1 MEELTDGAVNP
12 QGSRAVQQVVEQLKN
27 FYQGLG
33 ARERGIFTAAI
44 LASLITLGGVFYWAS
59 QDTWQPVYTSSDP
72 GDVQAAAAVLE
83 EKGVPY
89 RISPDGMRLE
99 TTMTNVGRARIEAA
113 GAGKNPGF
121 ETLAEIKLGT
131 SPQRER
137 WAYQRALQGELVRT
151 INGLDEVKASRVHL
165 VLPERSAFLREER
178 PASASITVQLEV
190 GRTLRKSQIQGIT
203 ALVAGAVDGLDAV
216 HVVLVDDKGR
226 LLSSDQNGDDM
237 SAGMPALFEARQAYE
252 ARYRNTV
259 IKALTPILGSE
270 AAMSVA
276 VTVDLDPTMIES
288 TVKELD
294 PNTQVT
300 ISEQIR
306 EEDSRN
312 KTAGGVPGVEAN
324 LPENQADA
332 NNAQTERSSSELSS
346 NYDYTTTQRHT
357 VQRAGKID
365 RVNVAVMVDDKRLTA
380 LVEAAGEGVDV
391 EMIKTQINETVRVAM
406 GFDETRGDSVVVS
419 FMPFSGMVVDSSE
432 LIGDTWNPMELAPY
446 VVALVTLV
454 LFFAFVIVPAMRAV
468 TSASASGRGGSGA
481 GDVIAR
487 AAGRFG
493 RGGETG
499 ESEEGMNL
507 AERLRMLVD
516 NFEPVEA
523 QDLNRLVELQMDA
536 SAQVLRRWVHN

>member
-1 MEELTDGAVNP
+1 M
-12 QGSRAVQQVVEQLKN
+12 QQLVEQLKT

-59 QDTWQPVYTSSDP
+59 QDTWKPVFTSSDP
-72 GDVQAAAAVLE
+72 SEVQSAAAILE

-89 RISPDGMRLE
+89 RISPDGLRLE

-113 GAGKNPGF
+113 SAGKNPGF
-121 ETLAEIKLGT
+121 ETLDNIKLGT

-137 WAYQRALQGELVRT
+137 WAYQRALEGELVRT
-151 INGLDEVKASRVHL
+151 VNALDEVKASRVHL

-190 GRTLRKSQIQGIT
+190 GRTLSKSQIQGIT
-203 ALVAGAVDGLDAV
+203 SLVAGAVDGLEVAD
-216 HVVLVDDKGR
+216 VVLVDDKGR
-226 LLSSDQNGDDM
+226 LLSTERADDEM
-237 SAGMPALFEARQAYE
+237 TMGLPALFEARQAYE
-252 ARYRNTV
+252 ARYRRTV
-259 IKALTPILGSE
+259 VSALTPILGSE
-270 AAMSVA
+270 DAMSVA
-276 VTVDLDPTMIES
+276 VTVDLDPTMVES

-300 ISEQIR
+300 ISEQVR
-306 EEDSRN
+306 EEDSKN
-312 KTAGGVPGVEAN
+312 QTAGGVPGVEAN
-324 LPENQADA
+324 LPENAAAARQG
-332 NNAQTERSSSELSS
+332 NTERSTSELSS
-346 NYDYTTTQRHT
+346 NYDYTTTQRRT

-365 RVNVAVMVDDKRLTA
+365 RVNVAVMVDEARLSE
-380 LVEAAGEGVDV
+380 LVAAAGDGADITAV
-391 EMIKTQINETVRVAM
+391 KSQIDAAVRVAM
-406 GFDETRGDSVVVS
+406 GFDEERGDSIAVT
-419 FMPFSGMVVDSSE
+419 FMPFSDPAMDASE
-432 LIGDTWNPMELAPY
+432 LVGSTWNPMDLAPY
-446 VVALVTLV
+446 AIALVTLV

-468 TSASASGRGGSGA
+468 TAASGAAGAAGGP

-499 ESEEGMNL
+499 ESEEGINL

>member
-1 MEELTDGAVNP
+1 
-12 QGSRAVQQVVEQLKN
+12 VQQFVDQLKT

-33 ARERGIFTAAI
+33 ARERGIFTTAI

-59 QDTWQPVYTSSDP
+59 QDTWKPVYTSSDP
-72 GDVQAAAAVLE
+72 GDVQSAAAVLE

-99 TTMTNVGRARIEAA
+99 TTMNNVGRARIEAA
-113 GAGKNPGF
+113 SAGKNPGF
-121 ETLAEIKLGT
+121 ETLENIKLGT

-151 INGLDEVKASRVHL
+151 INALDEVKASRVHL

-190 GRTLRKSQIQGIT
+190 GRSLKKSQIQGIT
-203 ALVAGAVDGLDAV
+203 ALVAGAVDGLDASS
-216 HVVLVDDKGR
+216 VVLVDDKGR
-226 LLSSDQNGDDM
+226 LLSTDRDDDEM
-237 SAGMPALFEARQAYE
+237 TMGLPALFEARQAYE
-252 ARYRNTV
+252 ARYRKTV
-259 IKALTPILGSE
+259 VSALTPILGSE
-270 AAMSVA
+270 DAMSVA

-300 ISEQIR
+300 ISEQVR
-306 EEDSRN
+306 EEDSKN
-312 KTAGGVPGVEAN
+312 QTNGGVPGVEAN
-324 LPENQADA
+324 LPEN
-332 NNAQTERSSSELSS
+332 NAQGRQGGQERSSSELSS
-346 NYDYTTTQRHT
+346 NYDYTTTQRRT
-357 VQRAGKID
+357 VQRAGRID
-365 RVNVAVMVDDKRLTA
+365 SVNIAVMVDDARLA
-380 LVEAAGEGVDV
+380 ELVAAAGEGADV
-391 EMIKTQINETVRVAM
+391 ESIKSQIDGAVRVAM
-406 GFDETRGDSVVVS
+406 GFDKERGDSVAVS
-419 FMPFSGMVVDSSE
+419 FMPFSEPLVDSTD
-432 LIGDTWNPMELAPY
+432 LVGDSWNPMDLAPY
-446 VVALVTLV
+446 LIALVTLV

-468 TSASASGRGGSGA
+468 TAASGSAGGGRGA

-493 RGGETG
+493 RGGEMG
-499 ESEEGMNL
+499 ESEEGINL

>member
-1 MEELTDGAVNP
+1 MNGMTDGAMNP
-12 QGSRAVQQVVEQLKN
+12 DGSRAVQQIVDQLKI

-33 ARERGIFTAAI
+33 ARERGIFTAAV

-89 RISPDGMRLE
+89 RISPDGMRVE

-121 ETLAEIKLGT
+121 ETLSEIKLGT

-190 GRTLRKSQIQGIT
+190 GRTLKKSQILGIT
-203 ALVAGAVDGLDAV
+203 ALVAGAVDGLDAES
-216 HVVLVDDKGR
+216 VVLVDDKGR
-226 LLSSDQNGDDM
+226 LLSSDRDKDEM
-237 SAGMPALFEARQAYE
+237 TMGMPALFEARQAYE
-252 ARYRNTV
+252 SRYRNTV
-259 IKALTPILGSE
+259 INALTPILGSE
-270 AAMSVA
+270 SAMSVA
-276 VTVDLDPTMIES
+276 VTVDLDSTTVES

-300 ISEQIR
+300 ISEQVR
-306 EEDSRN
+306 EEDSKD

-324 LPENQADA
+324 LPEAGAA
-332 NNAQTERSSSELSS
+332 NNNGSTERSSSELSS

-365 RVNVAVMVDDKRLTA
+365 RVNVAVMVDEARLAA
-380 LVEAAGEGVDV
+380 LVEAAGDGADV
-391 EMIKTQINETVRVAM
+391 ESIKAQINDTVRVAM
-406 GFDETRGDSVVVS
+406 GFDKERGDSIAVS
-419 FMPFSGMVVDSSE
+419 FMPFSETVVDAGE
-432 LIGDTWNPMELAPY
+432 LIGDSWNPMDLAPY
-446 VVALVTLV
+446 VIALVTLV

-468 TSASASGRGGSGA
+468 ASSQGSGGGTGGA

-493 RGGETG
+493 RGGKTG
-499 ESEEGMNL
+499 ENEEGLNL

>member
-1 MEELTDGAVNP
+1 
-12 QGSRAVQQVVEQLKN
+12 VQQIVEQLKT

-59 QDTWQPVYTSSDP
+59 QDTWKPVYTSSDP
-72 GDVQAAAAVLE
+72 GDVQAAAGILE

-99 TTMTNVGRARIEAA
+99 TTVTNVGRARIEAA

-121 ETLAEIKLGT
+121 ETLDNIKLGT

-137 WAYQRALQGELVRT
+137 WAYQRALEGELVRT

-190 GRTLRKSQIQGIT
+190 GRTLSKSQIQGIT
-203 ALVAGAVDGLDAV
+203 SLVGGAVDGLEASD
-216 HVVLVDDKGR
+216 VVLVDDKGR
-226 LLSSDQNGDDM
+226 LLSTDRDDDEM
-237 SAGMPALFEARQAYE
+237 TMGLPALFEARQAYE
-252 ARYRNTV
+252 SRYRKTV
-259 IKALTPILGSE
+259 INALTPILGTE
-270 AAMSVA
+270 DAMSIA
-276 VTVDLDPTMIES
+276 VTVDLDPTMVES

-300 ISEQIR
+300 ISEQVR
-306 EEDSRN
+306 EEDSKN
-312 KTAGGVPGVEAN
+312 KTGGGVPGVESN
-324 LPENQADA
+324 LPENAGAARQG
-332 NNAQTERSSSELSS
+332 NTERSTSELSS
-346 NYDYTTTQRHT
+346 NYDYTTTQRRT

-365 RVNVAVMVDDKRLTA
+365 RVNVAVMVDEARLNE
-380 LVEAAGEGVDV
+380 LVAAAGEGADAAS
-391 EMIKTQINETVRVAM
+391 IKQQIDSAVRVAM
-406 GFDETRGDSVVVS
+406 GFDKERGDSVAVS
-419 FMPFSGMVVDSSE
+419 FMPFSAPVMDTSE
-432 LIGDTWNPMELAPY
+432 LVGDSWNPLDLAPY
-446 VVALVTLV
+446 LIALVTLV
-454 LFFAFVIVPAMRAV
+454 LFFGFVIVPAMRAV
-468 TSASASGRGGSGA
+468 TSAAGAGGAAGGA

-493 RGGETG
+493 RGGEMG
-499 ESEEGMNL
+499 EGEEGINL